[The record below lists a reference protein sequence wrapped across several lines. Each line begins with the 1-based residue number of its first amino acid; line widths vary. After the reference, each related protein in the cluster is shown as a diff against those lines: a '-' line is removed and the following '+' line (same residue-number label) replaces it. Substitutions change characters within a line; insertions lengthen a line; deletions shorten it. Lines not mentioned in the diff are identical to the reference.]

1 MIRGAGAAA
10 AASMHAQHNNE
21 WELNAAMSMYGR
33 PPTCLQPAHACAS
46 FRQRGPAS
54 VVLAC
59 AGKASCGKLLFTA
72 HGAERL
78 QHAASFGA
86 GTKEEPGLDPATG
99 VPAVGECMLVYSRWR
114 PGMPA
119 APPTHSPS
127 AIRLDDH
134 EGDDLLNFV
143 TFLPEQKLWVH
154 SELAKKRTADDTF
167 VQRRCV
173 RAHAI
178 AL

>member
-10 AASMHAQHNNE
+10 AASMHAQHNNNE

-99 VPAVGECMLVYSRWR
+99 VPSSRGMHACVLVV
-114 PGMPA
+114 
-119 APPTHSPS
+119 APRHACCASNS
-127 AIRLDDH
+127 
-134 EGDDLLNFV
+134 
-143 TFLPEQKLWVH
+143 
-154 SELAKKRTADDTF
+154 LAERNQAG
-167 VQRRCV
+167 RS
-173 RAHAI
+173 
-178 AL
+178 

>member
-1 MIRGAGAAA
+1 VPPLRQACTPNTTTTSGSSMLRCPCTAA
-10 AASMHAQHNNE
+10 
-21 WELNAAMSMYGR
+21 
-33 PPTCLQPAHACAS
+33 PQPACSPHMLAHPFDNAGQQVSCLLVLGKQAVAS
-46 FRQRGPAS
+46 FCSPHTVRSGCSMPQVSEQGPRRNR
-54 VVLAC
+54 VLTR
-59 AGKASCGKLLFTA
+59 LL
-72 HGAERL
+72 G
-78 QHAASFGA
+78 S
-86 GTKEEPGLDPATG
+86 
-99 VPAVGECMLVYSRWR
+99 PAVGECMLVYSRWR

-119 APPTHSPS
+119 APLTHSPS